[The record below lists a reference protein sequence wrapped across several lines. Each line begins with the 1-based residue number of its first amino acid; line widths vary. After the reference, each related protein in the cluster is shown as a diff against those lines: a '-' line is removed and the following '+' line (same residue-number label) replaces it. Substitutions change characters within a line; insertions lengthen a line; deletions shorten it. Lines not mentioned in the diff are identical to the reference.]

1 MQVYGDD
8 VTFPS
13 AVVSLLYALF
23 YLYDIQKKLETCA
36 IEWSI
41 LRVLGLYESGD
52 TRSERRWV
60 YGELLPLGL
69 LSRNSASA
77 VSRWMTTPCPN

>member
-13 AVVSLLYALF
+13 AVVSLLYAMF
-23 YLYDIQKKLETCA
+23 YLYGIQKNFETCA

-41 LRVLGLYESGD
+41 LRVLGLYDLGD

-60 YGELLPLGL
+60 
-69 LSRNSASA
+69 
-77 VSRWMTTPCPN
+77 

>member
-13 AVVSLLYALF
+13 AVVSLQYALF
-23 YLYDIQKKLETCA
+23 NIQKNFQTYG

-41 LRVLGLYESGD
+41 LRVLGLYDLGD
-52 TRSERRWV
+52 TRSERRLV
-60 YGELLPLGL
+60 
-69 LSRNSASA
+69 
-77 VSRWMTTPCPN
+77 

>member
-13 AVVSLLYALF
+13 AVVSSLYAMF
-23 YLYDIQKKLETCA
+23 YSKKNFETCA

-41 LRVLGLYESGD
+41 LRELELYDLEDVRARKDGGYN
-52 TRSERRWV
+52 V
-60 YGELLPLGL
+60 GI
-69 LSRNSASA
+69 LSH
-77 VSRWMTTPCPN
+77 W

>member
-23 YLYDIQKKLETCA
+23 HFEKKIVKL
-36 IEWSI
+36 EWSI
-41 LRVLGLYESGD
+41 LHVLGLYDLGD
-52 TRSERRWV
+52 TRSERRW
-60 YGELLPLGL
+60 L
-69 LSRNSASA
+69 
-77 VSRWMTTPCPN
+77 